1 MLEKKK
7 FDFAAGEVLL
17 VDKPLEWT
25 SFNVVSKVRGAIRL
39 KKIGHAGTLDPL
51 ATGLLILCTGKMTK
65 QINTYQDLP
74 KQYTGT
80 ITLGATTASYDLE
93 SEPENQQEFSH
104 LTEAEILK
112 TTAQFIGEI
121 EQTPPIFSA
130 VKVDGKRA
138 YKLARAGK
146 EVKIKTR
153 MVTIHG
159 FEITKIDLPN
169 VEFKVDC
176 SKGTYIRSLAND
188 FGASLGVGGYLSAL
202 RRTAIGEFRVEDAWE
217 LPKLIDEIHEFKR
230 GELSEK

>member
-1 MLEKKK
+1 MENKK

-25 SFNVVSKVRGAIRL
+25 SFNVVSKVRGAIKL

-112 TTAQFIGEI
+112 ATEKFIGEI

-153 MVTIHG
+153 IVKIHG

-188 FGASLGVGGYLSAL
+188 FGASLGVGGHLSAL
-202 RRTAIGEFRVEDAWE
+202 RRTAIGDFRVEDAWE
-217 LPKLIDEIHEFKR
+217 LPKLIDTIHDFKQAQKAD
-230 GELSEK
+230 E

>member
-1 MLEKKK
+1 MENKK
-7 FDFAAGEVLL
+7 FDFATGEVLL

-25 SFNVVSKVRGAIRL
+25 SFNVVSKIRGAIKL

-65 QINTYQDLP
+65 QINTFQDLP

-112 TTAQFIGEI
+112 ATEQFIGEI

-153 MVTIHG
+153 TVTIHG
-159 FEITKIDLPN
+159 FEITKINLPN

-188 FGASLGVGGYLSAL
+188 FGASLGVGGHLSAL
-202 RRTAIGEFRVEDAWE
+202 RRTAIGDFRVEDAWE
-217 LPKLIDEIHEFKR
+217 LPKLIDTIHNFKR
-230 GELSEK
+230 AEKVDE